1 MNSDKSSK
9 LRLLLTVGML
19 IAVCLLLYSI
29 LESTQRFVYYYREQ
43 QQIFLFDR
51 AYILGL
57 LKPIGGL
64 AVMVGQ
70 WLVQFFVLPHTGAW
84 ISTLLSLV
92 FASFIF
98 LSLRKLDAHGCWW
111 VPLVFIPV
119 LLYNICLQENHVHYD
134 GLVALTFGGIS
145 LWGYSLL
152 TKTHWAYRVIGGVV
166 IGLVLFYLAGS
177 VAVLISLSMLLFDLL
192 RKAPKAYLG
201 IVPLAVVLFMGILA
215 VSFNWL
221 MDYDYAFW
229 TKGYCEYYYAP
240 TTLHTLSWISLPLLM
255 LLVGVSAKWQW
266 RKTWMEPV
274 LAVVLIGLMTFGY
287 LRVSNGVMNHAYYTL
302 QEQIH
307 YADTQEWDKLTTV
320 KGVSANDDIQ
330 MNYFNLGLSHQ
341 GRLLNDL
348 LIYPQKGMSS
358 LMIGDV
364 QDTDMSVLMARLY
377 YQMGIIGAA
386 QYLSFCATVGITYG
400 NPSMTKLLIKTYLIN
415 GSYQMAEKYIKM
427 LEKSWYYAD
436 WANEQRKFLYNDK
449 AVEADPE
456 LGMMRRGL
464 SMNSD
469 EFVIIHGPLSD
480 LTSVLDTNPDNQ
492 KAAEYLI
499 GMLLV
504 SKNFDGVIEFVERY
518 YGKGCLTSLPD
529 RLQEAVVAI
538 AEHDPDYCRAHGVSE
553 ETIDR
558 FSSFRQDVITL
569 RRNGASNFSGLAA
582 KYGKTFWYYMLK

>member
-1 MNSDKSSK
+1 MNPDKSSN
-9 LRLLLTVGML
+9 LRLLLTIGML
-19 IAVCLLLYSI
+19 IAVCLLLYFI
-29 LESTQRFVYYYREQ
+29 LEGTQKFVYYYREQ

-51 AYILGL
+51 TYILGL

-70 WLVQFFVLPHTGAW
+70 WLVQFFVLPHAGAW
-84 ISTLLSLV
+84 ISTLLSLI
-92 FASFIF
+92 FAFFIF
-98 LSLRKLDAHGCWW
+98 LGLRKLDAHGCWW

-119 LLYNICLQENHVHYD
+119 FLYNICLQESHVHYN
-134 GLVALTFGGIS
+134 GLVALTIGSVS

-152 TKTHWAYRVIGGVV
+152 TKMHWKFRIIGGVV
-166 IGLVLFYLAGS
+166 IALVLFYLAGS
-177 VAVLISLSMLLFDLL
+177 VAVLISLTMLLFDLL

-201 IVPLAVVLFMGILA
+201 AVPLAVVLFMGILA
-215 VSFNWL
+215 VSFRWL

-229 TKGYCEYYYAP
+229 TKSYCKYYYAP

-274 LAVVLIGLMTFGY
+274 FAVVLIGLMTFSY
-287 LRVSNGVMNHAYYTL
+287 LQISRGVKNDAYYTL

-320 KGVSANDDIQ
+320 EGVSANDDIQ

-341 GRLLNDL
+341 GRLLYDL

-358 LMIGDV
+358 LMIDNV
-364 QDTDMSVLMARLY
+364 QDTDMGVLMARLY
-377 YQMGIIGAA
+377 YQMGVIGAA

-400 NPSMTKLLIKTYLIN
+400 NPSMTMLLIKTYLIN

-436 WANEQRKFLYNDK
+436 WAREQRQFLYNDK

-456 LGMMRRGL
+456 LGKMRRGL
-464 SMNSD
+464 TKNND

-480 LTSVLDTNPDNQ
+480 LASVLDANPGN
-492 KAAEYLI
+492 KEAAEYLI

-518 YGKGCLTSLPD
+518 YGKGCMTTLPE
-529 RLQEAVVAI
+529 RLQEAIVAI
-538 AEHDPDYCRAHGVSE
+538 NEHDPEFCRAHGVSE
-553 ETIDR
+553 ETIGR
-558 FSSFRQDVITL
+558 FTNFRQDVITL
-569 RRNGASNFSGLAA
+569 RRNGATNFSGLAA
-582 KYGKTFWYYMLK
+582 KYGKTFWYYMIK

>member
-1 MNSDKSSK
+1 M
-9 LRLLLTVGML
+9 
-19 IAVCLLLYSI
+19 A
-29 LESTQRFVYYYREQ
+29 
-43 QQIFLFDR
+43 
-51 AYILGL
+51 
-57 LKPIGGL
+57 
-64 AVMVGQ
+64 
-70 WLVQFFVLPHTGAW
+70 
-84 ISTLLSLV
+84 
-92 FASFIF
+92 
-98 LSLRKLDAHGCWW
+98 
-111 VPLVFIPV
+111 
-119 LLYNICLQENHVHYD
+119 
-134 GLVALTFGGIS
+134 
-145 LWGYSLL
+145 
-152 TKTHWAYRVIGGVV
+152 
-166 IGLVLFYLAGS
+166 LVLFYWAGA

-192 RKAPKAYLG
+192 RKASKACLG
-201 IVPLAVVLFMGILA
+201 AVPLAVVLFMGILA
-215 VSFNWL
+215 VSFGWL
-221 MDYDYAFW
+221 MDFDYAFW

-240 TTLHTLSWISLPLLM
+240 TTLHTLSWLSLPLLM

-274 LAVVLIGLMTFGY
+274 LAVVLIGLMTFSY
-287 LRVSNGVMNHAYYTL
+287 LRVSNGVMNHAFYTL

-348 LIYPQKGMSS
+348 LIYPQKGISS

-377 YQMGIIGAA
+377 YQMGVIGAA

-436 WANEQRKFLYNDK
+436 WAKEQRKFLYNDK

-464 SMNSD
+464 TKNND

-480 LTSVLDTNPDNQ
+480 LTSVLDANPDNQ
-492 KAAEYLI
+492 EAAEYLI
-499 GMLLV
+499 SMLLV
-504 SKNFDGVIEFVERY
+504 SKNFDGIIEFVERY
-518 YGKGCLTSLPD
+518 YGKGCLTTLPE

-538 AEHDPDYCRAHGVSE
+538 NEHDPDFCRAHGV
-553 ETIDR
+553 
-558 FSSFRQDVITL
+558 
-569 RRNGASNFSGLAA
+569 RRNGATNFSGLAA
-582 KYGKTFWYYMLK
+582 KYGKTFWYYMIK